1 MSGAFDFS
9 FAAIDGSPLPLASF
23 RGRVLLVVNVASR
36 CGFTPQYAGLQK
48 LHESYDSQGL
58 TVIGAPSNE
67 FMGQEPESEAEIA
80 RFCSLNYGVSF
91 PMTSKIEVK
100 GAGAHAFYAWAAGA
114 LGESGRPG
122 WNFHKILIGRD
133 GQAVAGYSSRVTPQ
147 DPVLVGAIE
156 RLL

>member
-9 FAAIDGSPLPLASF
+9 FTAIDGSPLPLASF

-48 LHESYDSQGL
+48 LHEIYALRGL

-67 FMGQEPESEAEIA
+67 FMGQEPGSEAEIA
-80 RFCSLNYGVSF
+80 RFCSLTYGVTF

-100 GAGAHAFYAWAAGA
+100 GGEAHPFYAWAAGA

-133 GQAVAGYSSRVTPQ
+133 GQAVAGYSSRLTPH
-147 DPVLVGAIE
+147 DPVLIGALE
-156 RLL
+156 DLL